1 MAKAQASHELRQD
14 VSYLNKESIREC
26 ALVIP
31 SEDEGSVHHLL
42 KCFSEP

>member
-1 MAKAQASHELRQD
+1 MPKTQASHEPKQD

-31 SEDEGSVHHLL
+31 SEDEGSVIT
-42 KCFSEP
+42 C